1 MLLLLYSVASEGGV
15 GRSMWLK
22 KDTWSP
28 PLHMIHIS
36 WVGPDIHSILSHCL
50 SFKWPLVVPFFP
62 SPISHLEWSTRFRT
76 TALGISFPYQVSLVS
91 SCNWSQFLLGCIFW
105 SVTWNNAV
113 VCCWSKEVSHAQRM
127 QWLERTQLR
136 KFRNLLCI
144 FCSPTCTEKWAKGV
158 WAG

>member
-50 SFKWPLVVPFFP
+50 SFK
-62 SPISHLEWSTRFRT
+62 
-76 TALGISFPYQVSLVS
+76 
-91 SCNWSQFLLGCIFW
+91 
-105 SVTWNNAV
+105 
-113 VCCWSKEVSHAQRM
+113 
-127 QWLERTQLR
+127 
-136 KFRNLLCI
+136 
-144 FCSPTCTEKWAKGV
+144 
-158 WAG
+158 